1 MERSVVEG
9 RGRKEVRVVKS
20 TGPSTADLSRH
31 PTARV
36 VADRRAGDRGL
47 AARGEVLPAAYL
59 GVDPVTDA
67 ARRSRPAWQLP
78 PPFDRIRLGL
88 RARTT
93 WALALGAL
101 VISVIVSTITF
112 LVARPSFVNQRT
124 AAVERLAYANAA
136 ELIPALAQTDR
147 SPDDVIERQRSENSS
162 SILVSHARK
171 TSYASPK
178 SLTLKND
185 VPPALVQM
193 LADGAPAAHQIVD
206 SATGPKIVWA
216 VRLDAVDAEFY
227 EIASLDDVER
237 SLSQLARTLAIA
249 AAISTLGAALLGRT
263 VSRRVVRPLHDV
275 ANAAAGIA
283 RGQLDT
289 RLEPS
294 GDVDLDPL
302 LDSFNGMAATLQAR
316 LEREARFAS
325 DVSHE
330 LRTPLTALSTAAQLL
345 HARRDE
351 LSERSQKALDVLVTQ
366 TGHFERLVLDL
377 LEISRFD
384 AGAAELNS
392 EVVDLPALV
401 QQVVAIHDVDVPID
415 SSGLSQHDLRVDK
428 RRVER
433 IVANLLQNAA
443 LYGGGATRI
452 ALSDGESDALF
463 VDGALVD
470 PAAPAAPIDR
480 LVIAVEDQGPG
491 VPEDERLA
499 IFERFRRGQAHVRGT
514 SAPKGTGLGLAL
526 VAAHAQLHGGRAWVE
541 ERTGGG
547 ARFVVELAVAPP
559 EEMEE

>member
-1 MERSVVEG
+1 MKQS
-9 RGRKEVRVVKS
+9 
-20 TGPSTADLSRH
+20 GPSTSDMARH

-36 VADRRAGDRGL
+36 VPERTPGRTEYVGGDVPEEGT
-47 AARGEVLPAAYL
+47 G
-59 GVDPVTDA
+59 
-67 ARRSRPAWQLP
+67 RSRPAWQLP

-101 VISVIVSTITF
+101 VISVTVSTITF

-124 AAVERLAYANAA
+124 VAVERLAYANAA
-136 ELIPALAQTDR
+136 ELIPALAQVDR
-147 SPDDVIERQRSENSS
+147 SVDEVIERQRSENSS

-171 TSYASPK
+171 TTYTSSKALNVK
-178 SLTLKND
+178 RDL
-185 VPPALVQM
+185 PAALMQL

-206 SATGPKIVWA
+206 SPTGPKLIWA
-216 VRLDAVDAEFY
+216 VRLDAVNAEFY
-227 EIASLDDVER
+227 EIASLEDVER
-237 SLSQLARTLAIA
+237 SLRQLARTLAIA
-249 AAISTLGAALLGRT
+249 AAISTLGAALLGRA

-275 ANAAAGIA
+275 ADAAAGIA

-289 RLEPS
+289 RLERS

-345 HARRDE
+345 HSRRDE
-351 LSERSQKALDVLVTQ
+351 LGERSQRALDVLVTQ

-401 QQVVAIHDVDVPID
+401 QQVVAIHDVDVPVD
-415 SSGLSQHDLRVDK
+415 SSRLSRPDLRVDK

-452 ALSDGESDALF
+452 ELA
-463 VDGALVD
+463 DGARTAIGTEGGGVIESFDTD
-470 PAAPAAPIDR
+470 PPIER
-480 LVIAVEDQGPG
+480 VVVAVEDHGPG

-541 ERTGGG
+541 ERPGGG

>member
-1 MERSVVEG
+1 MKPG
-9 RGRKEVRVVKS
+9 
-20 TGPSTADLSRH
+20 GPSTADLARH
-31 PTARV
+31 PTGRAPV
-36 VADRRAGDRGL
+36 DRSAIERTAPRP
-47 AARGEVLPAAYL
+47 EVLPAAYL
-59 GVDPVTDA
+59 GGDPPLESAV
-67 ARRSRPAWQLP
+67 RYRPAWQLP

-93 WALALGAL
+93 WALALGSL
-101 VISVIVSTITF
+101 IISVTVSTITF

-147 SPDDVIERQRSENSS
+147 SVDDVIERQRSENSS

-171 TSYASPK
+171 TDYASPK
-178 SLTLKND
+178 TLTVKRD
-185 VPPALVQM
+185 VPAALVQ
-193 LADGAPAAHQIVD
+193 LLEDGAPAGHQIVD
-206 SATGPKIVWA
+206 SPTGPKLVWA

-227 EIASLDDVER
+227 EIASLEDVER
-237 SLSQLARTLAIA
+237 SLRQLARTLAIA
-249 AAISTLGAALLGRT
+249 AGISTFGAALLGRA

-289 RLEPS
+289 RLERS

-345 HARRDE
+345 HSRRDE

-401 QQVVAIHDVDVPID
+401 QQVVAIHDVDVPVD
-415 SSGLSQHDLRVDK
+415 SDRLSQSDLRVDK

-452 ALSDGESDALF
+452 ELADGEANAP
-463 VDGALVD
+463 VGEGMAGAPTGEVND
-470 PAAPAAPIDR
+470 PAEPIER
-480 LVIAVEDQGPG
+480 VVIAVEDQGPG

-541 ERTGGG
+541 ERIGGG